1 MAGLFSSPKTP
12 KAPPVVEAPP
22 PTELV
27 DEEAIAKKKKE
38 AMARAQNRGGR
49 QSTILSQ
56 AESDT
61 LG

>member
-1 MAGLFSSPKTP
+1 MSGLFGGSTP
-12 KAPPVVEAPP
+12 KAPPVQAAPP
-22 PTELV
+22 PTPLV
-27 DEEAIAKKKKE
+27 DEEAIAKKKRE
-38 AMARAQNRGGR
+38 AMARAQARGGR